1 MLDHLTGFSMYS
13 LGVLERLRTLNSYL
27 VGLFTHRL
35 HFRSPTWV
43 TLYCIVLVCI
53 TDVINLSKKIFGVRS
68 FIPLCSLV
76 SLYVLTN
83 ISYLSSFTIIYVW
96 YIFLLLLETHFS
108 LSCYMVLFSL
118 VTVGKNEFGIC
129 LGNT

>member
-43 TLYCIVLVCI
+43 TLYCLVLVCI

-83 ISYLSSFTIIYVW
+83 ISYLSS
-96 YIFLLLLETHFS
+96 S
-108 LSCYMVLFSL
+108 
-118 VTVGKNEFGIC
+118 
-129 LGNT
+129 